1 MKELVKY
8 LLDNLYLDFQ
18 GDITLDTV
26 RAMLREDD
34 GKEARLLLKK
44 LMDDKGVEDLLIAL
58 ADCLRDHLATGINEE
73 TVVEELANYVDS

>member
-73 TVVEELANYVDS
+73 SVREELANYVDS